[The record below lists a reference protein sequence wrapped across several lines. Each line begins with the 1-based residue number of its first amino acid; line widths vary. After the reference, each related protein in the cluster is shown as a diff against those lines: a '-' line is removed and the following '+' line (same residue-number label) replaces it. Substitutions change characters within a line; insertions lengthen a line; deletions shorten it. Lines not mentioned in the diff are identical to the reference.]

1 MFRILTINLES
12 IFNQALNKIGFYQ
25 CCFNYL
31 MVEGL
36 DDQGNIVELSDEFVA
51 LIHKESK
58 AIRPSDN
65 PDFKYQINR

>member
-1 MFRILTINLES
+1 M
-12 IFNQALNKIGFYQ
+12 IGFYQ
-25 CCFNYL
+25 CCLSYL
-31 MVEGL
+31 LVEDM
-36 DDQGNIVELSDEFVA
+36 DDQGNIVDISDEFVF